1 MKALENSQLWFAK
14 IDTLNDDEE
23 FSWALDK
30 NVSNAEWVNLLCEYY
45 QRRLA
50 RSNTPVQL
58 DDMIK
63 TVIRMQQ
70 PGVEIKDIPQIFL
83 NAIDSLFQDIKN
95 STGVCSMAMADE
107 QYIYPY
113 PLTNPKLW
121 KEYSKHTESIPN
133 PHCYCLEYDGI
144 ALKTFFDS
152 AENDKFSHNR
162 VEYSDNNT
170 VLITIRD
177 YQDKL
182 KSEEDIKLYNK
193 IRNAASVKTTQWSY
207 EVEYRFFSR
216 GVGLYSFP
224 IDALKTIYV
233 PYTPN
238 KNTREHLFDI
248 LNYTYPKVQKVEVL
262 IENQSVGFKVL

>member
-1 MKALENSQLWFAK
+1 
-14 IDTLNDDEE
+14 
-23 FSWALDK
+23 
-30 NVSNAEWVNLLCEYY
+30 
-45 QRRLA
+45 
-50 RSNTPVQL
+50 
-58 DDMIK
+58 
-63 TVIRMQQ
+63 
-70 PGVEIKDIPQIFL
+70 
-83 NAIDSLFQDIKN
+83 QDIKN
-95 STGVCSMAMADE
+95 STGVCSMAMAHE
-107 QYIYPY
+107 QHIYPY
-113 PLTNPKLW
+113 PLTSPKLW
-121 KEYSKHTESIPN
+121 KEYAKHTESIPN

-170 VLITIRD
+170 VLITVRD

-182 KSEEDIKLYNK
+182 KDEEDIKFYSK
-193 IRNAASVKTTQWSY
+193 IRKAASVKTTQWSD

-233 PYTPN
+233 PHTPN
-238 KNTREHLFDI
+238 KSTRDPLFDI